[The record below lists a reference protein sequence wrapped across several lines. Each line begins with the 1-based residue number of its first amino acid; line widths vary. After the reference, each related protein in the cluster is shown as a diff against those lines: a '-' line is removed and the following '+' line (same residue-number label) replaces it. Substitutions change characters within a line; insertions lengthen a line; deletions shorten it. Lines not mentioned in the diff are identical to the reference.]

1 MQLTVQTLLPPTN
14 EELNAFAWVCLSVC
28 LTVSKYQL
36 NNDVII
42 TSFCFVNKSCCQTTW
57 STVYFATS
65 WSACACCKS
74 NSAVA
79 CMQLTVQTLLPPT
92 NEEANAFARVCL
104 SVCCLSVSKITQKT
118 HAWIWMKCCVST
130 DVGTWTN
137 WLTFEPDPDYR
148 PDAGTGLLSPLSY
161 QRCYA

>member
-1 MQLTVQTLLPPTN
+1 VACMQLTVQTLLPPTN

-92 NEEANAFARVCL
+92 NEELNTFAWVCL
-104 SVCCLSVSKITQKT
+104 SV
-118 HAWIWMKCCVST
+118 
-130 DVGTWTN
+130 
-137 WLTFEPDPDYR
+137 WLLARLLKNACMDLDEMLRVDRCRDMDELINFWAR
-148 PDAGTGLLSPLSY
+148 SGL
-161 QRCYA
+161 